1 MILMYRV
8 AIYDACFAP
17 DGMPPIPKKLAKKDF
32 EALSDFRYQMRR
44 FERFSERAAQ
54 AEGLTP
60 QQYLVLLH
68 IKGQPG
74 REWAAVGDIA
84 ERLQLQPHAA
94 VTLVTRCEAQALV
107 ERRPSD
113 TDRRQV
119 EVHLLPDGQRLLERL
134 AELHRAELR
143 SLKGV
148 FKVPQIEFPDP
159 S

>member
-1 MILMYRV
+1 MSSPAR
-8 AIYDACFAP
+8 
-17 DGMPPIPKKLAKKDF
+17 KLTKKDF
-32 EALSDFRYQMRR
+32 ESLSDFRHQMRR

-54 AEGLTP
+54 AEGLRP

-74 REWAAVGDIA
+74 RDWATVGDIA
-84 ERLQLQPHAA
+84 ERLQVTPHAA
-94 VTLVTRCEAQALV
+94 VTLVTRCEALALV

-119 EVHLLPDGQRLLERL
+119 EVHLLPQGQRLLERL

-148 FKVPQIEFPDP
+148 FKVPQIDWVEQP
-159 S
+159 

>member
-1 MILMYRV
+1 MSSSARRLT
-8 AIYDACFAP
+8 
-17 DGMPPIPKKLAKKDF
+17 KKDF
-32 EALSDFRYQMRR
+32 ESLSDFRHQMRR

-68 IKGQPG
+68 INGQPG
-74 REWAAVGDIA
+74 RDWATVGDIA
-84 ERLQLQPHAA
+84 ERLQVTPHAA
-94 VTLVTRCEAQALV
+94 VTLVTRCEALSLV

-119 EVHLLPDGQRLLERL
+119 EVHLLPQGQRLLERL

-148 FKVPQIEFPDP
+148 FKVPQIDWAEQP
-159 S
+159 

>member
-1 MILMYRV
+1 
-8 AIYDACFAP
+8 
-17 DGMPPIPKKLAKKDF
+17 MPPLPRKLAKKDF
-32 EALSDFRYQMRR
+32 ESLSEFRYQMRR

-74 REWAAVGDIA
+74 REWASVGDIA
-84 ERLQLQPHAA
+84 ERLQLKPHAA

-107 ERRPSD
+107 ERRPSEA
-113 TDRRQV
+113 DRRLV

-148 FKVPQIEFPDP
+148 FNVPQIEFPDP

>member
-1 MILMYRV
+1 
-8 AIYDACFAP
+8 
-17 DGMPPIPKKLAKKDF
+17 MPALPRALTKKDF
-32 EALSDFRYQMRR
+32 ESLSDFRYQMRR

-68 IKGQPG
+68 IKGQPA
-74 REWAAVGDIA
+74 REWASVGDIA
-84 ERLQLQPHAA
+84 ERLQLQPHGA
-94 VTLVTRCEAQALV
+94 VTLVTRCEALGLI
-107 ERRPSD
+107 ERRQSAA
-113 TDRRQV
+113 DRRHV
-119 EVHLLPDGQRLLERL
+119 EVHLLPDGQHLLERL

-148 FKVPQIEFPDP
+148 FKVPQIDLPEP

>member
-1 MILMYRV
+1 
-8 AIYDACFAP
+8 
-17 DGMPPIPKKLAKKDF
+17 MPPLPRQLTKKDF
-32 EALSDFRYQMRR
+32 ESLSDFRYQMRR

-74 REWAAVGDIA
+74 REWASVGDIA

-107 ERRPSD
+107 ERRQSES
-113 TDRRQV
+113 DRRQV

-148 FKVPQIEFPDP
+148 FKVPQIDMPEQP
-159 S
+159 

>member
-1 MILMYRV
+1 MMS
-8 AIYDACFAP
+8 AFCADA
-17 DGMPPIPKKLAKKDF
+17 MPPPPRKLAKKDF
-32 EALSDFRYQMRR
+32 ESLSEFRYQMRR

-74 REWAAVGDIA
+74 REWASVGDIA
-84 ERLQLQPHAA
+84 ERLQLKPHAA

-107 ERRPSD
+107 ERRPSEA
-113 TDRRQV
+113 DRRLV

-148 FKVPQIEFPDP
+148 FNVPQIEFPDP